1 MVRYS
6 KGKAGERK
14 KEEHY
19 IRTVNSVCGH
29 NCRSR
34 LCIFSKKAVGAVG
47 EKGPVGLCVR
57 GHGCGICVVFA
68 DSGDGYG
75 C

>member
-14 KEEHY
+14 KDEHY

-47 EKGPVGLCVR
+47 EKGPVGLC
-57 GHGCGICVVFA
+57 
-68 DSGDGYG
+68 
-75 C
+75 